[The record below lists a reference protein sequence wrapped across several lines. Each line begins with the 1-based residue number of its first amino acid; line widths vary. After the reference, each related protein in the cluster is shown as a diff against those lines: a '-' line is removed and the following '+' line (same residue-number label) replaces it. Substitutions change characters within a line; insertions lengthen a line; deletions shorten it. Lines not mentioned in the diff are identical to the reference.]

1 MFDHLKI
8 LWHQGKQF
16 IPNVQTAQVPGP
28 FKGRPVITTVEVD
41 ERELVEL
48 CPMLAINTNPLSID
62 LGKCSF
68 CGECAAQYPQKIS
81 FTKDYHLST
90 NRRED
95 LIVVAGVNEPITLDS
110 SLVRKEIKRVFGRSL
125 KLRQVSAGGDGSC
138 ELELNATNNVQ
149 FDISRFG
156 IDFVASPRHADGLLV
171 TGPITENMALA
182 LEKAYDA
189 SNSRIQNAEQL
200 RNQLNTVDTPKDR
213 EQLALRYQQEYL
225 ELQNQQL
232 QIQNTKML
240 MEEKEKIENTK
251 RSQDF
256 TDYMTGASKIRPT
269 YN

>member
-189 SNSRIQNAEQL
+189 TPEPKILILCGVDAISGGLYAESNAINRSFLEKV
-200 RNQLNTVDTPKDR
+200 TVDLYIPGNPPHPLTIINGLLDLIK
-213 EQLALRYQQEYL
+213 
-225 ELQNQQL
+225 
-232 QIQNTKML
+232 
-240 MEEKEKIENTK
+240 
-251 RSQDF
+251 
-256 TDYMTGASKIRPT
+256 SKG
-269 YN
+269 